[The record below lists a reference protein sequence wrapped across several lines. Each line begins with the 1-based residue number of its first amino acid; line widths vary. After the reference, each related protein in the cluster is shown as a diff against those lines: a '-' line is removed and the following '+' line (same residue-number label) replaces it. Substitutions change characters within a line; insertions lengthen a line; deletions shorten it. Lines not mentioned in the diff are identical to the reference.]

1 MKNNLFK
8 DMTYDQLINS
18 LEENIESLEN
28 LKFQQSLQQ
37 LENTSQIKKVKKN
50 IARLK
55 TILVENE
62 SINIAK

>member
-8 DMTYDQLINS
+8 DMKYDQLVSS

-55 TILVENE
+55 TVLVKKK
-62 SINIAK
+62 SKNIAK

>member
-1 MKNNLFK
+1 MDNNLFK
-8 DMTYDQLINS
+8 DMTNNQLLNS

-37 LENTSQIKKVKKN
+37 LENTSQIKKIKKN

-55 TILVENE
+55 TAIVKKKNP
-62 SINIAK
+62 NISK

>member
-8 DMTYDQLINS
+8 DMAHDQLINS

-55 TILVENE
+55 TVLVQRK
-62 SINIAK
+62 IMDIAK

>member
-1 MKNNLFK
+1 MKKNLFK

-18 LEENIESLEN
+18 LKENIESLEN

-55 TILVENE
+55 TVLVKKK

>member
-1 MKNNLFK
+1 MKSNLFK

-18 LEENIESLEN
+18 LKENIESLEN

-55 TILVENE
+55 TVLVKKE

>member
-55 TILVENE
+55 TVLVEKE
-62 SINIAK
+62 SINIVK

>member
-8 DMTYDQLINS
+8 DMTYNQLLNS

-37 LENTSQIKKVKKN
+37 LENTSQIKKVKKT

-55 TILVENE
+55 TVLVKKED
-62 SINIAK
+62 INIAK

>member
-1 MKNNLFK
+1 MKKNLFK

-18 LEENIESLEN
+18 LKENIESLEN

-55 TILVENE
+55 TVLVKKK
-62 SINIAK
+62 SVNITK

>member
-1 MKNNLFK
+1 MKSNLFK
-8 DMTYDQLINS
+8 DMTYDQLLNS
-18 LEENIESLEN
+18 LEENKESLEN

-55 TILVENE
+55 TVMVKKKN
-62 SINIAK
+62 INITK

>member
-8 DMTYDQLINS
+8 DMTHDQLVNT
-18 LEENIESLEN
+18 LEENSQSPEN

-37 LENTSQIKKVKKN
+37 LENTSQIKKVKKD

-55 TILVENE
+55 TVLVKKE

>member
-8 DMTYDQLINS
+8 DMTNDQLINS

-28 LKFQQSLQQ
+28 LNFQQSLQQ

-55 TILVENE
+55 TVLVTKE

>member
-8 DMTYDQLINS
+8 DMTNDQLINS
-18 LEENIESLEN
+18 LKENIESLEN

-55 TILVENE
+55 TVLVKKK

>member
-1 MKNNLFK
+1 MKSNLFK
-8 DMTYDQLINS
+8 DMTYDQLTNS
-18 LEENIESLEN
+18 LEENIESLVN

-55 TILVENE
+55 TDLVKNKK
-62 SINIAK
+62 INIAK

>member
-18 LEENIESLEN
+18 LKENIESLEN

-55 TILVENE
+55 TVLVKKK

>member
-8 DMTYDQLINS
+8 DMTNDQLINS

-55 TILVENE
+55 TVLVENE

>member
-8 DMTYDQLINS
+8 DMKYDQLINS

-55 TILVENE
+55 TVLVKKE

>member
-50 IARLK
+50 IARIK
-55 TILVENE
+55 TVLVENE

>member
-1 MKNNLFK
+1 MKSNLFK
-8 DMTYDQLINS
+8 DMTQDQLLNS
-18 LEENIESLEN
+18 LEENKESLEN

-55 TILVENE
+55 TVMVKKK

>member
-8 DMTYDQLINS
+8 DMTSDQLLNA
-18 LEENIESLEN
+18 LKENIESLEN

-37 LENTSQIKKVKKN
+37 LEDTSQIKKVKKN

-55 TILVENE
+55 TVMVKKEN
-62 SINIAK
+62 INIGK

>member
-8 DMTYDQLINS
+8 DMTNDQLVNS

>member
-18 LEENIESLEN
+18 LDENIESREF
-28 LKFQQSLQQ
+28 KISASLQQ

-55 TILVENE
+55 TVLVKKK

>member
-1 MKNNLFK
+1 MKNDLFK
-8 DMTYDQLINS
+8 DMTYDQLLKS

-37 LENTSQIKKVKKN
+37 LENTSQIKKTKKN

-55 TILVENE
+55 TVIVYKKNL
-62 SINIAK
+62 NIAK

>member
-1 MKNNLFK
+1 MKKNLFK

-18 LEENIESLEN
+18 LKENIESLEN

-55 TILVENE
+55 TVLVKRK

>member
-37 LENTSQIKKVKKN
+37 LENTSQIKKLKKT
-50 IARLK
+50 LH
-55 TILVENE
+55 V
-62 SINIAK
+62 

>member
-1 MKNNLFK
+1 MKKNLFK

-55 TILVENE
+55 TVLVKKK
-62 SINIAK
+62 SINITK

>member
-1 MKNNLFK
+1 MKSNLFK
-8 DMTYDQLINS
+8 DMTNDQLINS

-37 LENTSQIKKVKKN
+37 LENTSQIKKVKKD

-55 TILVENE
+55 TFWSKKN
-62 SINIAK
+62 INIAK

>member
-1 MKNNLFK
+1 
-8 DMTYDQLINS
+8 MTNDQLVNS

>member
-8 DMTYDQLINS
+8 DMTYDQLVNS
-18 LEENIESLEN
+18 LGENIESLEN

-55 TILVENE
+55 TVLVQKE

>member
-18 LEENIESLEN
+18 LKENIESLEN

-55 TILVENE
+55 TVLVKKK
-62 SINIAK
+62 SMVF

>member
-8 DMTYDQLINS
+8 DMTHDQLINS
-18 LEENIESLEN
+18 LKENIESLEN

-55 TILVENE
+55 TVLVKKE

>member
-8 DMTYDQLINS
+8 DMTNDQLINS

-28 LKFQQSLQQ
+28 LNFQQSLQQ

-55 TILVENE
+55 TVLVKNKK
-62 SINIAK
+62 INIAK

>member
-1 MKNNLFK
+1 MKSNLFK
-8 DMTYDQLINS
+8 DMTYDQLKNS

-55 TILVENE
+55 TVLVKKK

>member
-1 MKNNLFK
+1 MSNNLVK

-55 TILVENE
+55 TVLVKKK
-62 SINIAK
+62 SINITK

>member
-1 MKNNLFK
+1 MKSNLFK

-18 LEENIESLEN
+18 LKENIESLEN

-55 TILVENE
+55 TVLVKKK

>member
-1 MKNNLFK
+1 MKSDLFK
-8 DMTYDQLINS
+8 DMTHDQLIYS
-18 LEENIESLEN
+18 LAENIESLEN

-55 TILVENE
+55 TVLVKKK